1 MLENLGIAAASI
13 CILSGAFLVYNG
25 IALSGMSQVL
35 DNAALL
41 SVGLAT
47 AFLVV
52 KSKLE
57 WRQTLKRHGEL
68 NRRHARS

>member
-13 CILSGAFLVYNG
+13 CMLSGAFLVYNG
-25 IALSGMSQVL
+25 IALSDMSQVVGG
-35 DNAALL
+35 AALL
-41 SVGLAT
+41 SVGLVT

-57 WRQTLKRHGEL
+57 WWRTLRRHRELKR
-68 NRRHARS
+68 RHTRS

>member
-13 CILSGAFLVYNG
+13 CMLSGAFLVYNG
-25 IALSGMSQVL
+25 IALSDMSQVL
-35 DNAALL
+35 GSAALL
-41 SVGLAT
+41 SVGLIT

-57 WRQTLKRHGEL
+57 WWRTLKRHREL
-68 NRRHARS
+68 NRRHAKS